1 MQLSSS
7 IIKSSSVVNEG
18 KKYIFTEFDLPNKED
33 NDVEEGSVETV
44 AKEQNALRDPME
56 EYKRLAKTMFDS
68 YRKKGEEILN
78 KAKEEAEVIKK
89 DAYDTSYKKGYEEGE
104 HNGYEDAYKN
114 AYEKAYKEGYE
125 ENIVKANKEREELI
139 KDGQQISDN
148 LIKSAREE
156 YVAYI
161 EEKKQEIKD
170 MIENIVEHVFKKEL
184 EDKAILNNM
193 ILDVVNHAK
202 NSKNIVVK
210 SRQEN
215 IEEIKNAIDEWKQTN
230 IFKGDI
236 FIIEDDSLQ
245 NGVAIVEKDN
255 GKTEIDIKKALDKV
269 REILICSD

>member
-18 KKYIFTEFDLPNKED
+18 KKYIFTEFNLQTKEG
-33 NDVEEGSVETV
+33 NYVEESSIETV
-44 AKEQNALRDPME
+44 AKAENAVRDPME
-56 EYKRLAKTMFDS
+56 EYKKLAKTMFDS

-89 DAYDTSYKKGYEEGE
+89 NAYDTSYKKGYEEGE

-114 AYEKAYKEGYE
+114 AYEKAYKEAYE
-125 ENIVKANKEREELI
+125 ENIVKANKDREELI

-170 MIENIVEHVFKKEL
+170 MIGNIVEHVFKKEL